1 MLITILNVLVGV
13 SLFAVVA
20 VLLTGVAAM
29 AVGGEFNRKYSN
41 KLMQLR
47 VITQGTALA
56 MLALRV
62 FLPGWL
68 A

>member
-1 MLITILNVLVGV
+1 
-13 SLFAVVA
+13 VVA